1 MKPSPLASVIFC
13 AFLAGCGIDVV
24 GTGPDRAVSESGTDP
39 NDGAS
44 GAAGGGSA
52 TGSAPGSPGST
63 PGTSPP
69 SGGPVSTT
77 DGGTPSCV
85 DPALAFDGTNDYA
98 TAPSDDALDLG
109 EDFTVEAWIAPSA
122 TAIGPGEMHLVS
134 HHDPSEGGWE
144 LRLKDGRVEAVVWGS
159 ENFSS
164 KGYVAGSSGGAYVA
178 ADKWAFVAA
187 TLKGDTLRVYYDGA
201 LKGSIDLGFLF
212 SRGNYAGPLTFGRAA
227 YVEDYHYAGALDDV
241 RLSKVA
247 RYTGATMTKP
257 NAPLT
262 KDDDTVAL
270 YSFDEA
276 SGAAIADS
284 SGEGHGGT
292 LAAAPETPSRIS
304 APCVSAR

>member
-1 MKPSPLASVIFC
+1 VKPSPVASVIFC

-24 GTGPDRAVSESGTDP
+24 GTKAVSESGTDP
-39 NDGAS
+39 NEGPN
-44 GAAGGGSA
+44 GGGSA
-52 TGSAPGSPGST
+52 TGSAPGSSAST

-77 DGGTPSCV
+77 DGGAPTCA

-98 TAPSDDALDLG
+98 TAPQSDDLDLD
-109 EDFTVEAWIAPSA
+109 EDFTVEAWIKPSA
-122 TAIGPGEMHLVS
+122 SAVGSGEMHLVS
-134 HHDPSEGGWE
+134 HHDPNEGGWE

-178 ADKWAFVAA
+178 ADSWAFVAA

-201 LKGSIDLGFLF
+201 LKGSIDLGLLF
-212 SRGNYAGPLTFGRAA
+212 SRGNYSGPLTFGRAA

-247 RYTGATMTKP
+247 RYKDATMTKP

-270 YSFDEA
+270 YTFDEA
-276 SGAAIADS
+276 NGAAIADS

-292 LAAAPETPSRIS
+292 LAAAPETPLRIS
-304 APCVSAR
+304 APCISDR